1 MHLRPPSLPLTTSP
15 LPLTIMRT
23 ALHAL
28 GFWLL
33 LCAFGL
39 LWALC
44 GALEFI
50 FRPRWPRRR

>member
-1 MHLRPPSLPLTTSP
+1 
-15 LPLTIMRT
+15 MRT

-50 FRPRWPRRR
+50 FRPRWPRRPRRDLAATFDPIRTLRR